1 MNNRKKDQI
10 KNDSRGI
17 VWQSSSW
24 LGLGALTAEGRG
36 SIPGQGTTIPQAAQC
51 CQKKRKKNDSGT
63 CGITTE
69 FSYLYH

>member
-1 MNNRKKDQI
+1 MNLKKDQKKLCNMNNRKKDQI

-36 SIPGQGTTIPQAAQC
+36 SIPG
-51 CQKKRKKNDSGT
+51 
-63 CGITTE
+63 
-69 FSYLYH
+69 